1 MFLHDPILNTTQK
14 TITRDA
20 LLLYI
25 QDLQSSFYKDKT
37 ISALEYNQQ
46 MQSISDIVERL
57 KLSHYD
63 HPYSPVGKYTERDR
77 TYS

>member
-1 MFLHDPILNTTQK
+1 MFLHDPILNTIQK

-25 QDLQSSFYKDKT
+25 QDLQYRFYKDKT
-37 ISALEYNQQ
+37 ISALEYDQQ
-46 MQSISDIVERL
+46 MKEISDIVECL

-63 HPYSPVGKYTERDR
+63 HPYSPVGKYT
-77 TYS
+77 